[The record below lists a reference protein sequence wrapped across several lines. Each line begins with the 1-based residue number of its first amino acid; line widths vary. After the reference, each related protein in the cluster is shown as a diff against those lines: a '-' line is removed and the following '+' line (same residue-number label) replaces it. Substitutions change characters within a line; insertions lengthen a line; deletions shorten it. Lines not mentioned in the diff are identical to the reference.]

1 MPDPDRPHRVLYVIA
16 CGGRPAGDLP
26 AFVEEA
32 QANGWEVCVV
42 ATPSALKFMDLDH
55 LANLTGHVVRYDY
68 KQPDEPDVL
77 PPPDAIVVAPATF
90 NTVNKWAAGISD
102 TLALGILNEALG
114 LGLPVIAVPFPN
126 IALARH
132 PAFRRSMADLE
143 ALGVRLL
150 FDPEAH
156 PLPTPNLGPASRD
169 LFLAGPA
176 RGIRQARGAVGAD
189 ARASTAVNGRQVPPA
204 LAGLHRMRR
213 HASPLGRWV
222 TTSEDRVH
230 TEERLDAGRAEHQH
244 HPARGRTRQ
253 PRRRQADTPWPKP
266 PVGLASRPH
275 SPTRP
280 RTAASCRCAA

>member
-1 MPDPDRPHRVLYVIA
+1 MATPTELMTGLRSRYSWRQSNSLLRKYATTQLHPSWSWSCSGVSGAPRRQGYATCRLGSVLSRNSKVQVPDPDGPHRVLYVIA
-16 CGGRPAGDLP
+16 CGGRPAGEP
-26 AFVEEA
+26 TVEEA

-150 FDPEAH
+150 FDPE
-156 PLPTPNLGPASRD
+156 LPASN
-169 LFLAGPA
+169 
-176 RGIRQARGAVGAD
+176 
-189 ARASTAVNGRQVPPA
+189 T
-204 LAGLHRMRR
+204 
-213 HASPLGRWV
+213 
-222 TTSEDRVH
+222 
-230 TEERLDAGRAEHQH
+230 
-244 HPARGRTRQ
+244 
-253 PRRRQADTPWPKP
+253 
-266 PVGLASRPH
+266 
-275 SPTRP
+275 
-280 RTAASCRCAA
+280 